1 MDRSEVNSERRVC
14 SVDDLEDGE
23 AIIIEIDGTEA
34 AVFAIDDEVHALEN
48 VCPHQ
53 GGPLG
58 EGKVEDGCVYC
69 PWHGWQ
75 FDVAT
80 GDHVHGKATAAAYEV
95 TVEDGD
101 VYLAV

>member
-1 MDRSEVNSERRVC
+1 MDGSEADGTHRVC
-14 SVDDLEDGE
+14 GVEDLREGESVLCD
-23 AIIIEIDGTEA
+23 ADGTA
-34 AVFAIDDEVHALEN
+34 VAVFALDGEVYALEN

-80 GDHVHGKATAAAYEV
+80 GEHVHGKGSANAFDV

-101 VYLAV
+101 VFVSF